1 MHTVYIHAFNM
12 GDVED
17 PDLYAAE
24 PLLNWQRT
32 ELGQWIMK
40 YSIDT
45 PMWKRQYCKRHMGYS
60 YYIQADLNEKD
71 YTFFLL
77 RWDKS
82 VLQQIM

>member
-45 PMWKRQYCKRHMGYS
+45 PMWKRQYCMRSMGYS